1 MRRLVP
7 ALGIIALASPAAMS
21 QEIAKGLF
29 LEGYSDNIF
38 KYTAAAPTELTAADG
53 VGKTTKEKEAG
64 YNDSASFATAA
75 VLHVG
80 WKLNDQVAAKLN
92 LQFNSTGPTA
102 DAAYLR
108 ESFVALTPGNGVSV
122 NFGKFISHIGWQA
135 AESTG
140 LYRVNAAPKTG
151 DIYGS
156 DSAVGTSVG
165 WSNEQVSVAFLV
177 ANGFLGTEGSGLD
190 NTDVGAKTNPGHT
203 LGYGADFTYNLP
215 NKLGNVN
222 LEWAY
227 DPNPTFSTTG
237 GANQFGLN
245 TTLKPTDKLLVAGE
259 VIYRTAAGA
268 VNDKKGKP
276 DSKNDIFAF
285 FIANHVLPT
294 DEALFPS
301 SASVSFSRYAP
312 GYDTVQ
318 STNTTTAA
326 SNEVAL
332 AWLTNPLNTTGFGLN
347 FEVAQTTFDGEGPAS
362 TTDDAI
368 RFAVEGLV
376 VIP

>member
-7 ALGIIALASPAAMS
+7 ALGVIALASPAAMS

-38 KYTAAAPTELTAADG
+38 SYTAAAP
-53 VGKTTKEKEAG
+53 VGTP
-64 YNDSASFATAA
+64 DSASFSTAA

-80 WKLNDQVAAKLN
+80 WKLNDQVASKLN
-92 LQFNSTGPTA
+92 LQFNSTGPV
-102 DAAYLR
+102 DVAYLR
-108 ESFVALTPGNGVSV
+108 ESFVSLTPGNGVSV
-122 NFGKFISHIGWQA
+122 TFGKFISHIGWQA

-140 LYRVNAAPKTG
+140 LYRVNAAPNTG
-151 DIYGS
+151 TIYGA

-165 WSNEQVSVAFLV
+165 WSNETVSVAALV
-177 ANGFLGTEGSGLD
+177 ANGFLGAD
-190 NTDVGAKTNPGHT
+190 GAGNGNADAASKTNPGHT
-203 LGYGADFTYNLP
+203 LGYGLDFTYNLP
-215 NKLGNVN
+215 NKLGTVN

-227 DPNPTFSTTG
+227 DPSFSASG
-237 GANQFGLN
+237 GANQFGVN
-245 TTLKPTDKLLVAGE
+245 TTLKPTDKLLVAAE
-259 VIYRTAAGA
+259 VIYRAASGA
-268 VNDKKGKP
+268 VLDEDGKA
-276 DSKNDIFAF
+276 DSKNDLFAF

-301 SASVSFSRYAP
+301 SASLSFSRYAP
-312 GYDTVQ
+312 GYDTAH
-318 STNTTTAA
+318 STNVTTAA
-326 SNEVAL
+326 SNEVAV

-362 TTDDAI
+362 ATDDAI
-368 RFAVEGLV
+368 RFAIEGLV